1 MERVSVDSLQD
12 WIRVKNNYSSAA
24 TNAINSAIDNHDL
37 HDEREAILAH
47 FSHVSFSFPPS
58 SPLLIL
64 QVRGFYSCHYAS
76 QLEGQWAQL

>member
-1 MERVSVDSLQD
+1 LLMERVSVDSLQD

-24 TNAINSAIDNHDL
+24 TNAIISAIDNHDL

-58 SPLLIL
+58 NPLLIPPSSWIL
-64 QVRGFYSCHYAS
+64 PLPLRKPT
-76 QLEGQWAQL
+76 